1 MGQLTESGS
10 ATLLT
15 LPVAIAILAVI
26 GAQLLPPRPVEQLQ
40 LRIERM
46 RPLALAAGVA
56 VIILLVGATVPSQG
70 VPPFIYFQF

>member
-1 MGQLTESGS
+1 
-10 ATLLT
+10 
-15 LPVAIAILAVI
+15 
-26 GAQLLPPRPVEQLQ
+26 VEQLQ